1 MVHKIAVLIPII
13 VVAIVV
19 GVVGLIFVPP
29 DIKNTPIQLPEGKV
43 RIDNNIIKV
52 EIAESDAEKQR
63 WLMFRQQK
71 LPLDSAM
78 ILIYKKPDLYS
89 MWLLNI
95 EYNLDL
101 IWFDGSGNAVY
112 IVKDAAPCK
121 STFDIENC
129 TYKNT
134 KPAKYIIA
142 AASGFIDKHKI
153 TNRSRISII

>member
-1 MVHKIAVLIPII
+1 VVNKISVLIPII
-13 VVAIVV
+13 AAAIVV

-29 DIKNTPIQLPEGKV
+29 EIKNRPTHLPEGKV
-43 RIDNNIIKV
+43 RIDNNVIKV
-52 EIAESDAEKQR
+52 EIAKSDAEKQR
-63 WLMFRQQK
+63 WLMFRHQK

-95 EYNLDL
+95 EFNLDL
-101 IWFDGSGNAVY
+101 MWFSENGNIVY
-112 IVKDAAPCK
+112 IVKDAPPCK
-121 STFDIENC
+121 STFDIANC

-142 AASGFIDKHKI
+142 ATSGFINKYKI
-153 TNRSRISII
+153 TSESKISII